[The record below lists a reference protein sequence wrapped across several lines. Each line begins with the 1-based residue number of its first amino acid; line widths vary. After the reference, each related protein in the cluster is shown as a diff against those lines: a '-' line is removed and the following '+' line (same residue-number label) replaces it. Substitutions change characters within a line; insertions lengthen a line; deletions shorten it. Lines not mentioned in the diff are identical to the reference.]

1 MTNSMTYYFT
11 DAITEAFVNER
22 ANVFNPYSSFK
33 EIDGIDE
40 WYNVS
45 TWNTLN
51 FFKKSLFQAYP
62 MQLVIPKDLQGTH
75 WRY

>member
-1 MTNSMTYYFT
+1 LLYIFIAVTFGMTNSMTYYFT

-45 TWNTLN
+45 T
-51 FFKKSLFQAYP
+51 
-62 MQLVIPKDLQGTH
+62 
-75 WRY
+75 